1 MDIATIT
8 SAWNG
13 IKIAKDTFTFI
24 LNSKIET
31 ETRTKV
37 TEALR
42 VLGDAQ
48 DQLFQLREELFRL
61 QTENKELKDTLS
73 DQEKW
78 KSKLTNYE
86 LTETPGGAVVYKSIQ
101 GTEHYACP
109 SCIER
114 KELQILQ
121 DRRIFTGSF
130 ECPGCGKAFLI
141 NPKETKSWPSR
152 SID

>member
-8 SAWNG
+8 SALNG
-13 IKIAKDTFTFI
+13 LKIAKDTFTFI

-42 VLGDAQ
+42 VLGEAQ
-48 DQLFQLREELFRL
+48 DQLFKLREELFRL

-73 DQEKW
+73 DQKEW
-78 KSKLTNYE
+78 KVKLTNYD
-86 LTETPGGAVVYKSIQ
+86 LTKTPGGAVVYKSKQ

-121 DRRIFTGSF
+121 DRRVVAGSF
-130 ECPGCGKAFLI
+130 DCPGCGKTFPI
-141 NPKETKSWPSR
+141 NPMKTKSWPLR

>member
-13 IKIAKDTFTFI
+13 LKIAKDAFTFI

-61 QTENKELKDTLS
+61 QSENKELKDTLS
-73 DQEKW
+73 DQKEW
-78 KSKLTNYE
+78 KSKL
-86 LTETPGGAVVYKSIQ
+86 
-101 GTEHYACP
+101 
-109 SCIER
+109 
-114 KELQILQ
+114 ILRNVMKMDQ
-121 DRRIFTGSF
+121 NLR
-130 ECPGCGKAFLI
+130 
-141 NPKETKSWPSR
+141 W
-152 SID
+152 